1 MSETPSTWQKIVNKL
16 GVDPADK
23 TAAQRL
29 TDEFGTQA
37 AGKSIPQQIKDKIG
51 SNPSTGELA
60 RRKAVAA
67 EETIANTGDK
77 LKEATATAVNSEKE
91 AAS

>member
-1 MSETPSTWQKIVNKL
+1 MDKVGIN
-16 GVDPADK
+16 PADK

-51 SNPSTGELA
+51 SHPSTGELA
-60 RRKAVAA
+60 RREAVAA
-67 EETIANTGDK
+67 EKTIVDAGDK
-77 LKEATATAVNSEKE
+77 LKEATAAGVTSEKE